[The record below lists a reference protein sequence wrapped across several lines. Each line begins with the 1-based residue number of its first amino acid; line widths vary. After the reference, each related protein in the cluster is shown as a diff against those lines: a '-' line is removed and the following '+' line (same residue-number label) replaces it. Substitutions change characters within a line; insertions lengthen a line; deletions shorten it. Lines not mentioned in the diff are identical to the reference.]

1 MYGQELEPT
10 LQNADRTIDMTLT
23 RIATG
28 LTDTGRQQAA
38 LGTRIG
44 GLGLRHI
51 KDIAIPA
58 DRAAKLTAKPNVTEV
73 CEALSTA
80 RLT

>member
-28 LTDTGRQQAA
+28 LTDAGRQQAA
-38 LGTRIG
+38 LGAHVG
-44 GLGLRHI
+44 GLGLRRI
-51 KDIAIPA
+51 KDIAVPA
-58 DRAAKLTAKPNVTEV
+58 ELAAKLT
-73 CEALSTA
+73 S
-80 RLT
+80 